1 MQVCRLRA
9 RSAQELLDQRGAEL
23 LQAGPTHARGG
34 AGPQP
39 VDQDQLF
46 GREAELGD
54 RKSNRKSHSNPELS
68 SCCRNL
74 TYIFV
79 FYLIPGRV
87 SVICARLLT
96 PALLSHAHT
105 AMVVIGVFIVPVV
118 VPSLVI
124 QTGSQVQA
132 LHQNLQICA
141 SRTQEALVE
150 KRFEGVV
157 VVFLYLPMAVKFSRP
172 RRFIV

>member
-1 MQVCRLRA
+1 MHLKEKQKQNIEGERGREPKPPPLTLAHAQPVGCVQVCRLRA

-54 RKSNRKSHSNPELS
+54 RKSNRKSHSNPALS

-74 TYIFV
+74 T
-79 FYLIPGRV
+79 
-87 SVICARLLT
+87 
-96 PALLSHAHT
+96 
-105 AMVVIGVFIVPVV
+105 
-118 VPSLVI
+118 
-124 QTGSQVQA
+124 
-132 LHQNLQICA
+132 
-141 SRTQEALVE
+141 
-150 KRFEGVV
+150 
-157 VVFLYLPMAVKFSRP
+157 
-172 RRFIV
+172 